1 MVALNKQNR
10 RQPSPFQADETVD
23 LASMVGHCQSDQRH
37 MNSKD
42 AQAVVSVVFASVA
55 HVVTVVVCYC

>member
-23 LASMVGHCQSDQRH
+23 LASMGTVNRISH